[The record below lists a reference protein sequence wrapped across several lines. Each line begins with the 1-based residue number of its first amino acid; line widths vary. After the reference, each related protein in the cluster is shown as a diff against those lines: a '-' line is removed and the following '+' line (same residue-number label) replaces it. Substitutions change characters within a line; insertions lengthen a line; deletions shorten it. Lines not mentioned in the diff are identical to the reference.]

1 VTQGPLTTETG
12 APVADNQNSE
22 TAGVGGPV
30 LVQDQLL
37 LEKLA
42 HFNRERIPERVVH
55 ARGAGAYGTFT
66 VTADVTRYTR
76 AAFLSEVGKETETFL
91 RFSTVAG
98 NLGAADAVRDPR
110 GFSLKFYTEEG
121 NYDLVGNNTP
131 VFFIRDAIKFPDF
144 IHTQKR
150 DPYTG
155 STEMDNVWDFWSLSP
170 ESTHQV
176 TWLFGDRG
184 IPASYRHMDGFGS
197 HTFQWNNEAGEAFW
211 VKYHFKTDQGIK
223 NLTQAE
229 ADRLAG
235 EDPDSHQRD
244 LREAI
249 ERGDFP
255 SWTVGV
261 QIMPVAEAATYR
273 FNPFDLTKVWPHADY
288 PIVWFGKLE
297 LNRNPENIFAEVE
310 QSIFSPAHFV
320 PGIGPSPDKMLQGR
334 LFAYGDA
341 HRYRVGINAD
351 HLPVNRPH
359 ATEARTN
366 SRDGYLYDGRHQ
378 GSKNYEPNSFGGP
391 VQTDRPLWQPV
402 PVTGDTGNH
411 EAPVHA
417 QDDDFVQAGDLYR
430 LMSQDEKGR
439 LVDNLAQ
446 FISKVSRDDIAERAI
461 DNFRQ
466 ADDDFGKRL
475 EAADRTPVVGGGPVA
490 HPGTRPTGRSGTAAA
505 RPGGA
510 GGGGADGGRHRAH
523 GLMRPRAGSARGV
536 RARTG
541 GVREHAPPPGCPASS
556 GAGLSSAG

>member
-1 VTQGPLTTETG
+1 MTQEAHVTQGPLTTEAG

-30 LVQDQLL
+30 LVQDQAL

-42 HFNRERIPERVVH
+42 HFNRERIPERIVH

-66 VTADVTRYTR
+66 LTRDVSQWTR
-76 AAFLSEVGKETETFL
+76 AKFL
-91 RFSTVAG
+91 
-98 NLGAADAVRDPR
+98 
-110 GFSLKFYTEEG
+110 TEEG

-131 VFFIRDAIKFPDF
+131 VFFIKDAIKFPDF

-155 STEMDNVWDFWSLSP
+155 SQEADNVWDFWGLSP

-184 IPASYRHMDGFGS
+184 IPATLRHMNGYGS
-197 HTFQWNNEAGEAFW
+197 HTYQWNNEAGEVFW

-223 NLTQAE
+223 NLTTEE
-229 ADRLAG
+229 AVRLSG
-235 EDPDSHQRD
+235 VDPDSHQRD

-255 SWTVGV
+255 SWTVQV
-261 QIMPVAEAATYR
+261 QVMPAADAATYR

-288 PIVWFGKLE
+288 PPIEIGRLE

-359 ATEARTN
+359 ATEARTH
-366 SRDGYLYDGRHQ
+366 SRDGFLYDGRHK
-378 GSKNYEPNSFGGP
+378 GAKNYEPNSFGGP
-391 VQTDRPLWQPV
+391 FETGRPLWQPAEV
-402 PVTGDTGNH
+402 SGTTGYT
-411 EAPVHA
+411 EAP
-417 QDDDFVQAGDLYR
+417 
-430 LMSQDEKGR
+430 S
-439 LVDNLAQ
+439 
-446 FISKVSRDDIAERAI
+446 
-461 DNFRQ
+461 
-466 ADDDFGKRL
+466 
-475 EAADRTPVVGGGPVA
+475 
-490 HPGTRPTGRSGTAAA
+490 
-505 RPGGA
+505 
-510 GGGGADGGRHRAH
+510 
-523 GLMRPRAGSARGV
+523 
-536 RARTG
+536 
-541 GVREHAPPPGCPASS
+541 
-556 GAGLSSAG
+556 

>member
-1 VTQGPLTTETG
+1 MAQDVQGTGVTQGPLTTEAG

-22 TAGVGGPV
+22 TAGIGGPV

-66 VTADVTRYTR
+66 VTADVTPYTR

-98 NLGAADAVRDPR
+98 NLGSADAVRDPR
-110 GFSLKFYTEEG
+110 GWALKFYTEEG

-131 VFFIRDAIKFPDF
+131 VFFIKDAIKFPDF

-155 STEMDNVWDFWSLSP
+155 SQEADNVWDFWGLSP
-170 ESTHQV
+170 EATHQV

-184 IPASYRHMDGFGS
+184 IPASYRHMNGYGS
-197 HTFQWNNEAGEAFW
+197 HTYQWNNAAGEVFW
-211 VKYHFKTDQGIK
+211 VKYHFKTDQGIR

-229 ADRLAG
+229 ADVLAG
-235 EDPDSHQRD
+235 ADPDSHQRD
-244 LREAI
+244 LREAV

-255 SWTVGV
+255 TWTVQV
-261 QIMPVAEAATYR
+261 QIMPAADAAAYR

-288 PIVWFGKLE
+288 PPVEIGRLE
-297 LNRNPENIFAEVE
+297 LNRNPRNVFAEVE

-341 HRYRVGINAD
+341 HRYRVGSNAD

-359 ATEARTN
+359 AAEARTY
-366 SRDGYLYDGRHQ
+366 SRDGSLYDGRH
-378 GSKNYEPNSFGGP
+378 GGAKNYEPNSFGGP
-391 VQTDRPLWQPV
+391 AQTDRPLWPAYD
-402 PVTGDTGNH
+402 GFAGGTGNH
-411 EAPVHA
+411 PAAVHA
-417 QDDDFVQAGDLYR
+417 EDDDFVQAGNLYR
-430 LMSQDEKGR
+430 LMSADEQER
-439 LVDNLAQ
+439 LIENLAG
-446 FISKVSRDDIAERAI
+446 FIAKVSRDDIAERAI
-461 DNFRQ
+461 GNFRR
-466 ADDDFGKRL
+466 ADEDFGKRL
-475 EAADRTPVVGGGPVA
+475 DAA
-490 HPGTRPTGRSGTAAA
+490 
-505 RPGGA
+505 
-510 GGGGADGGRHRAH
+510 
-523 GLMRPRAGSARGV
+523 V
-536 RARTG
+536 RALR
-541 GVREHAPPPGCPASS
+541 PPRD
-556 GAGLSSAG
+556 